1 MRIPTITQLRS
12 GPPSVD
18 LMTAAAVL
26 GIGRTKAYDL
36 AKRGEFPV
44 PVIRIGDS
52 YRIPTAAL
60 LTLLGISETTQTP
73 DAATTPRPV
82 AARQWRTEREL

>member
-1 MRIPTITQLRS
+1 MKIPSITQLRS

-26 GIGRTKAYDL
+26 RIGRTKAHDL

-44 PVIRIGDS
+44 QVIRIGDS
-52 YRIPTAAL
+52 YRVPTAAL
-60 LTLLGISETTQTP
+60 LSLLGISEQP
-73 DAATTPRPV
+73 PAPAEATATSSRK
-82 AARQWRTEREL
+82 AL

>member
-1 MRIPTITQLRS
+1 MKIPSITQLRN

-26 GIGRTKAYDL
+26 RIGRTKAYDL

-44 PVIRIGDS
+44 RVIRIGDS
-52 YRIPTAAL
+52 YRVPVAAL
-60 LTLLGISETTQTP
+60 LTLLGISEQP
-73 DAATTPRPV
+73 PAPAEVR
-82 AARQWRTEREL
+82 ASSSRTAVS

>member
-1 MRIPTITQLRS
+1 MKIPSITQLRN

-26 GIGRTKAYDL
+26 RIGRTKAYDL

-44 PVIRIGDS
+44 RVIRIGDS
-52 YRIPTAAL
+52 YRVPVAAL
-60 LTLLGISETTQTP
+60 LTLLDISEQPPAMTEVKAP
-73 DAATTPRPV
+73 SS
-82 AARQWRTEREL
+82 RTAVS

>member
-1 MRIPTITQLRS
+1 MKIPSITQLRN

-26 GIGRTKAYDL
+26 RIGRTKAYDL

-44 PVIRIGDS
+44 AVIRIGDS
-52 YRIPTAAL
+52 YRVPTAAL
-60 LTLLGISETTQTP
+60 LTLLGISEQP
-73 DAATTPRPV
+73 PAPAE
-82 AARQWRTEREL
+82 ARASSSIRTAL

>member
-1 MRIPTITQLRS
+1 MRIPSITQLRS

-26 GIGRTKAYDL
+26 RIGRTKAYDL

-44 PVIRIGDS
+44 QVIRIGDS
-52 YRIPTAAL
+52 YRVPTAAL
-60 LTLLGISETTQTP
+60 LTLLGISEQPPAPAEAT
-73 DAATTPRPV
+73 AASSRK
-82 AARQWRTEREL
+82 AL

>member
-1 MRIPTITQLRS
+1 VKIPSITQLRS

-26 GIGRTKAYDL
+26 RIGRTKAYDL

-44 PVIRIGDS
+44 RVIRIGDS
-52 YRIPTAAL
+52 YRVPVAAL
-60 LTLLGISETTQTP
+60 LTLLGISEHP
-73 DAATTPRPV
+73 PAV
-82 AARQWRTEREL
+82 AEVRAPSSRTAVS

>member
-1 MRIPTITQLRS
+1 MRIPSITQLRC

-26 GIGRTKAYDL
+26 RIGRTKAYDL

-44 PVIRIGDS
+44 AVIRIGDS
-52 YRIPTAAL
+52 YRVPTAAL
-60 LTLLGISETTQTP
+60 LGLLGISEQP
-73 DAATTPRPV
+73 PAPAEVR
-82 AARQWRTEREL
+82 ASSSRTAL

>member
-1 MRIPTITQLRS
+1 MRIPSITQLRS

-26 GIGRTKAYDL
+26 RIGRTKAYDL

-44 PVIRIGDS
+44 AVIRIGDS
-52 YRIPTAAL
+52 YRVPTAAL
-60 LTLLGISETTQTP
+60 LGLLGISEQPPAPAEARTP
-73 DAATTPRPV
+73 SSS
-82 AARQWRTEREL
+82 RTAS